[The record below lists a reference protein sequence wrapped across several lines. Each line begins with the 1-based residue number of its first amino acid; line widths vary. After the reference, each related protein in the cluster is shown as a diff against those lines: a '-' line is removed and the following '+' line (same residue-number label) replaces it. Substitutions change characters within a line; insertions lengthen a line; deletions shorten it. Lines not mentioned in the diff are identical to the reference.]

1 MKILKNNSV
10 FFSYNVMGDI
20 MNSSVN
26 HALSVSDRSNINI
39 SGVNKV
45 ENFDKEEFLLETVM
59 GYMEIKGESLEMVK
73 LDTIEGKVVIKGKV
87 NSINYLENIKKS
99 KNKEESLL
107 NRLFK

>member
-1 MKILKNNSV
+1 
-10 FFSYNVMGDI
+10 
-20 MNSSVN
+20 MNSNVN
-26 HALSVSDRSNINI
+26 HTLSVTDRNNINI

-59 GYMEIKGESLEMVK
+59 GYMQINGESLEMIK

-87 NSINYLENIKKS
+87 NSIIYLENIKKG

-107 NRLFK
+107 NRLFKWYL